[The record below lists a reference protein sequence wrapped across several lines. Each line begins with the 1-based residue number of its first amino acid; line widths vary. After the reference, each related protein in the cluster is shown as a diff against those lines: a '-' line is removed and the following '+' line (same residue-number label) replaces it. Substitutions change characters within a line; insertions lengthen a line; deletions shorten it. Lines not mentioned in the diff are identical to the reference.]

1 MGKNILFKDSNA
13 LLSLVHSS
21 GYITSEELK
30 KIEYTSTDSNIDIVQ
45 CAMDLSLLDEIMI
58 ADSIASSF
66 GLKRVDLKHY
76 RTPQQ
81 IDHLKKY
88 IPFSKSFTQQN
99 ALIPFEIDETK
110 IKIAIYDPT
119 SLNNIKEIKLI
130 SKLKIEI
137 YIATITDVQNFINT
151 LFGATINEKEATQN
165 ILKDDSVVIRMI
177 DEMLNNATK
186 VGASDIHL
194 EPYKDDARLR
204 FRIDGILEEQNFK
217 DFYKY
222 YPSLVTRIKIL
233 ANLNIAEKRLP
244 QDGHIESTLN
254 HKNYEFRI
262 SVLPTNYGER
272 VVMRIL
278 DKGNIKIPLEDLGL
292 DKEELEIFSKYI
304 KQSKGMILVTGA
316 TGSGKTTT
324 LYAALNKI
332 NHHDVNILTIE
343 DPIEYS
349 IKGIGQVQINEKI
362 GVTFSETLRSF
373 LRQDPDK
380 ILVGEMRDKE
390 TADIAIKAA
399 LTGHLVLS
407 TLHTNDAIS
416 TIDRLLDMRIE
427 PFLITSSLLMIVS
440 QRLARKICEKC
451 KVEDPLPPGV
461 LKDIASSLDETNN
474 IKLFKG
480 KGCEYCNYRGSKGR
494 VGIFE
499 VFQITPEIKGLIL
512 AGATSNEIR
521 KSAIEN
527 DNFQTLK
534 DNGLKLLLDGKISLN
549 EYHRVLN

>member
-137 YIATITDVQNFINT
+137 YIATMTDVQNFINT

>member
-1 MGKNILFKDSNA
+1 
-13 LLSLVHSS
+13 
-21 GYITSEELK
+21 
-30 KIEYTSTDSNIDIVQ
+30 
-45 CAMDLSLLDEIMI
+45 
-58 ADSIASSF
+58 
-66 GLKRVDLKHY
+66 
-76 RTPQQ
+76 
-81 IDHLKKY
+81 
-88 IPFSKSFTQQN
+88 
-99 ALIPFEIDETK
+99 
-110 IKIAIYDPT
+110 
-119 SLNNIKEIKLI
+119 
-130 SKLKIEI
+130 
-137 YIATITDVQNFINT
+137 
-151 LFGATINEKEATQN
+151 
-165 ILKDDSVVIRMI
+165 MI